1 MVSPKDI
8 EVHKGEKPHQENSHK
23 QDPKDEQRNQLT
35 CDGTCLRKHAT
46 WEKDNFQNQL
56 TVAQPPIFTFSR
68 FVVCTKHNT
77 PP

>member
-1 MVSPKDI
+1 MQMVSPKDI

-35 CDGTCLRKHAT
+35 RDGTCLSKHAT

-56 TVAQPPIFTFSR
+56 
-68 FVVCTKHNT
+68 
-77 PP
+77 